1 MPVGNQIFI
10 VRERLD
16 TYIQIHKRIQEE
28 TIIAKTKRKD
38 KSRVVLRVGELQR
51 SNGTYQYSWLD
62 SNKKVH
68 YVYAK
73 TLDDLCEKEAQIAKD
88 KGDGIKSE
96 ARYTTVKDLFDL

>member
-1 MPVGNQIFI
+1 MGWYLSILVCYFMAH
-10 VRERLD
+10 E
-16 TYIQIHKRIQEE
+16 H
-28 TIIAKTKRKD
+28 
-38 KSRVVLRVGELQR
+38 
-51 SNGTYQYSWLD
+51 SWLD

>member
-1 MPVGNQIFI
+1 MAH
-10 VRERLD
+10 E
-16 TYIQIHKRIQEE
+16 H
-28 TIIAKTKRKD
+28 
-38 KSRVVLRVGELQR
+38 
-51 SNGTYQYSWLD
+51 SWLD